1 MVTSSSSVSSRT
13 WLPSSSVLHLPDAFP
28 WLWLLSS
35 PDKAPSKYGASWHVA
50 GLLERE
56 AHHARGADHDA
67 LHSDDLGAYAPTVD
81 GAFLGDQP
89 CLVGVLAALWFARQH
104 PACDG
109 ADHASAVANL
119 GRRGASVGLYQC
131 GERGGV
137 FPQRDSGCYGELDH
151 GLPYGRVRAS

>member
-1 MVTSSSSVSSRT
+1 MVTSSSVSSRT
-13 WLPSSSVLHLPDAFP
+13 WLPSSSFCICPTLFP
-28 WLWLLSS
+28 GCGCS
-35 PDKAPSKYGASWHVA
+35 PARESAVEVRRVWHVA

-56 AHHARGADHDA
+56 AHHAVGADHDA

-81 GAFLGDQP
+81 GAFLGDEP

-104 PACDG
+104 PACVG

-137 FPQRDSGCYGELDH
+137 FPQRDSGCCGELDH
-151 GLPYGRVRAS
+151 GLPYDRVRAS

>member
-1 MVTSSSSVSSRT
+1 MPSAPTMTRSFCGWSSLRRRVQKSCRT
-13 WLPSSSVLHLPDAFP
+13 
-28 WLWLLSS
+28 
-35 PDKAPSKYGASWHVA
+35 
-50 GLLERE
+50 
-56 AHHARGADHDA
+56 
-67 LHSDDLGAYAPTVD
+67 LHSDDLGAYAPAVD
-81 GAFLGDQP
+81 GVFLGDEP

-104 PACDG
+104 PAGDG

-137 FPQRDSGCYGELDH
+137 FPQRDSGCCGELDH